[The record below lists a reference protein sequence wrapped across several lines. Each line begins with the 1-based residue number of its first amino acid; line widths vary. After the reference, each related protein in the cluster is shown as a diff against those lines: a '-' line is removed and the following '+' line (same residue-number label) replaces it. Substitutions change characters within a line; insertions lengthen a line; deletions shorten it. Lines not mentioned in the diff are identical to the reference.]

1 MKHTFYVN
9 SHITYYVSMAA
20 IKKLDISLS
29 DVCFIISR
37 GYNNNFPNAS
47 FCIDITDIY
56 NEIDKVYLRH
66 FYKIYAFIKKT
77 DSLLKSKFGNENF
90 AVYLPHTRHKLLQ
103 IIATNKF
110 CKELHII
117 EEGITAYSQ
126 YFMSF
131 EEKNIIKKIGKILFN
146 DILNLGFG
154 RFYYTKPF
162 DLRKFTKLVPHN
174 FFTISNKSF
183 KGLPYNIIK
192 VKIDAEDNFNF
203 DISGKNILVLEGAVE
218 QGNLLFKSLLDAIDK
233 VLIENDFKE
242 LFIKYHPVQSTAN
255 RISIKELCELK
266 VNTVEVISD
275 DIAFEQIAVNNT
287 NLKVFGFTTSL
298 LFYAKEFGCEVK
310 SYESLLLKDSLFQKF
325 RKENNFNLA
334 ELLK

>member
-9 SHITYYVSMAA
+9 SHITYYVSMSV
-20 IKKLDISLS
+20 IKKLDISHS

-37 GYNNNFPNAS
+37 GYSNNFPNATM
-47 FCIDITDIY
+47 CIDITEIY
-56 NEIDKVYLRH
+56 NEIDKVYLKH
-66 FYKIYAFIKKT
+66 FYKIYSFIGKT
-77 DSLLKSKFGNENF
+77 DRLLKSKFGNENF
-90 AVYLPHTRHKLLQ
+90 AIYLPHVRHKLLQ

-117 EEGITAYSQ
+117 EEGISAYSK
-126 YFMSF
+126 YFMSL
-131 EEKNIIKKIGKILFN
+131 EEKNLIKRIGKTFFN
-146 DILNLGFG
+146 DILKLGFG

-162 DLRKFTKLVPHN
+162 DLRKFTKGVPN
-174 FFTISNKSF
+174 NLFTISNKSF
-183 KGLPYNIIK
+183 SGLPYNIIK
-192 VKIDAEDNFNF
+192 VKIEAEDNFDF

-218 QGNLLFKSLLDAIDK
+218 QGNLLFKSLLDAINK

-242 LFIKYHPVQSTAN
+242 LFIKYHPVQTMAN
-255 RISIKELCELK
+255 RMTIKQLCELK
-266 VNTVEVISD
+266 VNKVEVISD
-275 DIAFEQIAVNNT
+275 DVAFEQIAVNNT
-287 NLKVFGFTTSL
+287 DLRVFGFTTSL

-325 RKENNFNLA
+325 RKENDFNLA